1 MSRSRPSCCL
11 SLVTSATTSPRTMVE
26 LVHSAVSSFD
36 ENTYFCMASILS
48 AHGWVL
54 PGQIFA
60 KLSYVF
66 RPINIASHASSW
78 PNPSRR
84 YASSRYSKNP
94 VTPAPVKTPST
105 ETRVYS
111 IIFRIRWCP
120 FPFHL
125 ICERCQSPFT
135 HRTPLWSQTHRRLKT
150 NMGSR
155 AEKSV
160 HQKKDG
166 LPGHPGESGLIFLI
180 ACCTSSHRHHSMRVT
195 PRACP
200 VHRSRCQI
208 TPLFFGHCGWLT
220 NDER

>member
-36 ENTYFCMASILS
+36 ENTYFCMALILS

-94 VTPAPVKTPST
+94 EMPAPVKTPST

-120 FPFHL
+120 FPL
-125 ICERCQSPFT
+125 LLSRENAGKKCRDLTYCLCIV
-135 HRTPLWSQTHRRLKT
+135 PLNWKPGSTLTQCSCVLSFDRLNRRFRVPPPTEAGGLT
-150 NMGSR
+150 FFFPPPVCG
-155 AEKSV
+155 AE
-160 HQKKDG
+160 
-166 LPGHPGESGLIFLI
+166 
-180 ACCTSSHRHHSMRVT
+180 
-195 PRACP
+195 
-200 VHRSRCQI
+200 
-208 TPLFFGHCGWLT
+208 
-220 NDER
+220 N